1 MCVEL
6 QWGGGQM
13 LYCVQW
19 ELDSLIDGMDKLWPP
34 QILFLSG
41 LQQYKTDLWG
51 TAGACYEYGQPRK
64 GKMVQVNGV

>member
-6 QWGGGQM
+6 QRGGGQM

-19 ELDSLIDGMDKLWPP
+19 ELECLIDWMDKLWPP

-41 LQQYKTDLWG
+41 IQQYKTDLWG
-51 TAGACYEYGQPRK
+51 TTGACYEYWQPRK
-64 GKMVQVNGV
+64 GKMLQENGV